1 MGILHKKIKI
11 KVTNRIIKKLK
22 DLGYDINNEI
32 IEIWQ
37 EDFVKLSPTSKTKIE
52 VECDNCHKVWNM
64 IVQNITRKRKYVNGY
79 IFCKNCSGE
88 YVRKNFH
95 DEIRVKAEQTYL
107 GHYGVNHNFKV
118 EDCLKKREET
128 WLKRYGVKN
137 AAQSEE
143 VKEKRAQTLYRN
155 GTVPTSDEQR
165 HICKLF
171 NGDLN
176 KPIGYYSADIVIETS
191 GMKLD
196 IEFDGW
202 AHKKHVVTGKV
213 SIEEFW
219 QEENNRNEYILNHG
233 YKILRLVANNDKL
246 PDDNILIKI
255 TNDCVN
261 QLISG
266 KDIIY
271 FDIEKLEMIN

>member
-11 KVTNRIIKKLK
+11 KVGVRLIKKLME
-22 DLGYDINNEI
+22 LGYVIENGET
-32 IEIWQ
+32 EIWQ
-37 EDFVKLSPTSKTKIE
+37 EDFANLSPTSKMKIE
-52 VECDNCHKVWNM
+52 VECDNCHKRWGV
-64 IVQNITRKRKYVNGY
+64 ITQNIMRKKEYIKDS
-79 IFCKNCSGE
+79 IFCKECSGE
-88 YVRKNFH
+88 YIRNNFH
-95 DEIRVKAEQTYL
+95 DEIRAKAEQTYL
-107 GHYGVNHNFKV
+107 DHYGVNHNFQV

-143 VKEKRAQTLYRN
+143 VKEKRAQTLYKN
-155 GTVPTSDEQR
+155 GTTRTSDEQQ
-165 HICKLF
+165 HICNLF

-202 AHKKHVVTGKV
+202 AHKKHVVTGKT

-246 PDDNILIKI
+246 PDDNILIEI

-261 QLISG
+261 QLING
-266 KDIIY
+266 ENIIY
-271 FDIEKLEMIN
+271 FDVEKLERIS